1 MRDYLDIVVSLYL
14 ATAPYLVVGFLLAGL
29 IQVLLPERW
38 VERHLGP
45 DRFRSVAIAAA
56 AGIPLPLCSCS
67 VLPTAAALRQ
77 SGASKGA
84 TTAFLISTPETG
96 VDSIGV
102 TWALLDP
109 LMTVLRPVGALL
121 GALLTGSLVNGL
133 VRAGWDGSRTS
144 PAADPTTAPVED
156 ACACGP
162 GCEAGAT
169 APARGVVPTVVR
181 GARYGFGRLL
191 DDLTPWLVL
200 GFLLSGAFAMLLPEG
215 FFEHTFPTGWPAY
228 LLMLVAGIPLYVCAV
243 AATPLAA
250 VLIAKGLDPGAALV
264 LLLAGPATNVATILV
279 VTRVLGRRVA
289 VVYVLGVAASALLL
303 GAVAGAI
310 YRSPALD
317 IASVAAASLR
327 RESSPVRLAA
337 ALLLL
342 VLLLASGVRLVRA
355 RWRVLRRGGTALLL
369 LPLVLLPAVLGLA
382 SCGSAPDGR
391 RLRVVVSVAP
401 DAWLVREVAG
411 DDVEVVTLAEPG
423 DDPHT
428 YQPTDAQVSAAL
440 GARIFFRTG
449 VPFENGAWTRALRER
464 PGIEIVDLR
473 QGLVLRRVGGAEAA
487 GSDGRGHGDEEMDPH
502 VWLAPKLLET
512 EAHTVAAALDR
523 VDPDGAAARA
533 ANLSRLVERLR
544 ATDAEVSR
552 ILSPYRGRRVY
563 VFHPAF
569 GYLLDAYGLVQVAI
583 EDEGKEPSEADLTA
597 RIRQAREDG
606 VRAVFVQS
614 QVQGRAA
621 KALAGALGVKVLYL
635 DPLAPDVTGNLVV
648 IARALATSFD

>member
-1 MRDYLDIVVSLYL
+1 M
-14 ATAPYLVVGFLLAGL
+14 
-29 IQVLLPERW
+29 
-38 VERHLGP
+38 
-45 DRFRSVAIAAA
+45 
-56 AGIPLPLCSCS
+56 
-67 VLPTAAALRQ
+67 
-77 SGASKGA
+77 
-84 TTAFLISTPETG
+84 
-96 VDSIGV
+96 
-102 TWALLDP
+102 
-109 LMTVLRPVGALL
+109 
-121 GALLTGSLVNGL
+121 
-133 VRAGWDGSRTS
+133 
-144 PAADPTTAPVED
+144 
-156 ACACGP
+156 
-162 GCEAGAT
+162 
-169 APARGVVPTVVR
+169 R